1 MCALTTLIAAR
12 GIVTKEC
19 RQCCGNAAAM
29 TGMDLDTCKHVFHRD
44 GEWPS
49 GQAPQP
55 THATSH
61 RMALMPLL
69 RFDKSRRFVCMFN
82 TAAIAQ
88 SRIALHKSAGWQP
101 QGTLVWPRRA
111 DRACAERLRALT
123 TWPSSDRSIMPLTP
137 IARTDSV
144 ISCLKLN
151 TGAAAAATPGTRW

>member
-1 MCALTTLIAAR
+1 MCALTALVAAR
-12 GIVTKEC
+12 GIVTNEY
-19 RQCCGNAAAM
+19 RQCCG
-29 TGMDLDTCKHVFHRD
+29 DDRD
-44 GEWPS
+44 GPRHLKACFSSEWERP
-49 GQAPQP
+49 GDQAPQP
-55 THATSH
+55 AHTTSH

-69 RFDKSRRFVCMFN
+69 RFDQSRRFVCMFI

-111 DRACAERLRALT
+111 DRACAECLRALT